1 MVAISLSGSG
11 EGLGRAIARGYS
23 TGNDG
28 KNAGVVIPAQAEIHR
43 RARRRTSLHDSGGR
57 FPDRGRL
64 SRGTN
69 PRQS

>member
-28 KNAGVVIPAQAEIHR
+28 RGCCGDAVRTLIPAPRGRGDRLRGNDVTGTLAVIPAKAG
-43 RARRRTSLHDSGGR
+43 THDFG
-57 FPDRGRL
+57 
-64 SRGTN
+64 
-69 PRQS
+69 

>member
-28 KNAGVVIPAQAEIHR
+28 KGVISMSFPRKRESIDFVDADSSDLVN
-43 RARRRTSLHDSGGR
+43 RTPMPDNGR
-57 FPDRGRL
+57 E
-64 SRGTN
+64 TK
-69 PRQS
+69 